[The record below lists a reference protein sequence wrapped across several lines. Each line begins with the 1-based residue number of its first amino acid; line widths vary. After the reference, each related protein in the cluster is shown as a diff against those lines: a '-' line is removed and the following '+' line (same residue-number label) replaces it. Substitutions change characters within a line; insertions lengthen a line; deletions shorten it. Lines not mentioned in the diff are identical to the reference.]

1 MVFSI
6 GSNFSVVRY
15 KRIDKDD
22 EPHLAFYQQ
31 RLGLMHMLWDGEK
44 QVLVSDAEMMD
55 ATREEAAAFR
65 AKIDKEFN
73 EKIAKA
79 FTPKPKTQ
87 VTSLE
92 AKKGRSTTVIEV
104 PVEASDTKPHE
115 EEDNMEVVAATPKKP
130 LSDFDILLASE
141 EDVMAIT

>member
-6 GSNFSVVRY
+6 GDKFSVVRY

-31 RLGLMHMLWDGEK
+31 RLGLKHMLWDGEK

-55 ATREEAAAFR
+55 ATKEEAAVFR
-65 AKIDKEFN
+65 AKINKEFN
-73 EKIAKA
+73 DKIAKA

-92 AKKGRSTTVIEV
+92 AKKGRSI
-104 PVEASDTKPHE
+104 SDTKPHE

-130 LSDFDILLASE
+130 LTDFDIILAGE
-141 EDVMAIT
+141 EDLL

>member
-6 GSNFSVVRY
+6 GDKFGVVRY
-15 KRIDKDD
+15 KRIEKDD

-31 RLGLMHMLWDGEK
+31 RLGLKHMLWDGEK
-44 QVLVSDAEMMD
+44 QVLVSDLEMMD
-55 ATREEAAAFR
+55 ATKEEAATFR

-73 EKIAKA
+73 DKIAKA

-92 AKKGRSTTVIEV
+92 AKKGKSTTVIEV
-104 PVEASDTKPHE
+104 PVEASYTKPHE
-115 EEDNMEVVAATPKKP
+115 EEDNMEVVVATPKKP
-130 LSDFDILLASE
+130 LSDFDILLAGE
-141 EDVMAIT
+141 EDIL

>member
-6 GSNFSVVRY
+6 GDKFSVVRY

-31 RLGLMHMLWDGEK
+31 RIGLKHMLWDGEK
-44 QVLVSDAEMMD
+44 QVLVSDAEMMK
-55 ATREEAAAFR
+55 ATPEEAAAFR

-73 EKIAKA
+73 DKIAKA

-87 VTSLE
+87 VTSFE
-92 AKKGRSTTVIEV
+92 AKSVRK
-104 PVEASDTKPHE
+104 SDVSYEKPHE

-130 LSDFDILLASE
+130 LTDFDILLAGE
-141 EDVMAIT
+141 EDLL

>member
-6 GSNFSVVRY
+6 GGKFSVVRY

-31 RLGLMHMLWDGEK
+31 RLGLKHMLWDGEK
-44 QVLVSDAEMMD
+44 QVLVSDLEMMD

-92 AKKGRSTTVIEV
+92 AKV
-104 PVEASDTKPHE
+104 SDTKPHE

-130 LSDFDILLASE
+130 LTDFDILLAGE
-141 EDVMAIT
+141 EDLL

>member
-1 MVFSI
+1 
-6 GSNFSVVRY
+6 
-15 KRIDKDD
+15 
-22 EPHLAFYQQ
+22 
-31 RLGLMHMLWDGEK
+31 MLWDGEK

-73 EKIAKA
+73 DKIAKA

-87 VTSLE
+87 VTSL
-92 AKKGRSTTVIEV
+92 
-104 PVEASDTKPHE
+104 EASDTKPHE

>member
-6 GSNFSVVRY
+6 GGKFSGVRY

-31 RLGLMHMLWDGEK
+31 RLGLKHMLWDGEK

-92 AKKGRSTTVIEV
+92 ASTTQ
-104 PVEASDTKPHE
+104 VEASNTKPHE

-130 LSDFDILLASE
+130 LTDFDILLAGE
-141 EDVMAIT
+141 EDIL